1 MMFTNSHSFLR
12 IALGFHNPNHA
23 AALACAVLPLCW
35 GWGRKAWLGR
45 VLSGGSL
52 IWYPTKGGHE
62 LNDCA
67 RQLARA
73 FLAAAASKNVCTLWG
88 EDDTRRILPCAQ
100 IDVEFR
106 NPLYTNEIAGLW
118 RR

>member
-1 MMFTNSHSFLR
+1 MILPTKESSFQYNDR
-12 IALGFHNPNHA
+12 AVQIGLGFPQPQPRGGAGLCA
-23 AALACAVLPLCW
+23 AAAVLGL
-35 GWGRKAWLGR
+35 AEA
-45 VLSGGSL
+45 GGSL
-52 IWYPTKGGHE
+52 IWYPTRGGHE
-62 LNDCA
+62 LNDRA
-67 RQLARA
+67 LQLARA